1 MKPPKFNN
9 FSPSTRRFIR
19 KNPNATEYEIQCK
32 EEAAYFARCL
42 LMPEKSVKS
51 MYKVIKNVN
60 PYIFRNEAIKDMA
73 QMFAL
78 TTEEMSYRLRE
89 LKLFF

>member
-1 MKPPKFNN
+1 MKPPELNN
-9 FSPSTRRFIR
+9 YSPSTRKYLR
-19 KNPNATEYEIQCK
+19 KNPDATENEIQCK

-51 MYKVIKNVN
+51 MYKMVKSTN
-60 PYIFRNEAIKDMA
+60 PFRTLAIKDMA
-73 QMFAL
+73 IIFGV
-78 TTEEMSYRLRE
+78 EIKEMSYRLRE